1 MQLQYDES
9 SGSENSIFVHIYV
22 ITITTSHPEQ
32 NIVQQNTDR
41 ENDADYRKREFNL
54 EEKAVVVVRLGH
66 FVCHTTEYEECLQ
79 NEDKNPGTI
88 SEVCSDE

>member
-32 NIVQQNTDR
+32 NIVQQNTDS
-41 ENDADYRKREFNL
+41 EDDADYRKRELDFQ
-54 EEKAVVVVRLGH
+54 EKAVVVVRFRN
-66 FVCHTTEYEECLQ
+66 FVCHATEYEECLQ
-79 NEDKNPGTI
+79 NEDKNPGSI